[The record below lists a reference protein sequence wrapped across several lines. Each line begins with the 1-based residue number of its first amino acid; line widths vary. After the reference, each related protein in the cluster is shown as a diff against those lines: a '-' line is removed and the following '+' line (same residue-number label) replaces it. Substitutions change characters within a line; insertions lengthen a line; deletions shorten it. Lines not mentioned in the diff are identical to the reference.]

1 MREMVVE
8 TEHATLGTIP
18 IVNRPFRFAGEDQE
32 VPEAPPVLGQH
43 TDTIL
48 ADLLELDGAQIA
60 RLRAAGVVA

>member
-1 MREMVVE
+1 MVIE

-18 IVNRPFRFAGEDQE
+18 IVNRPFRFAGADQQA
-32 VPEAPPVLGQH
+32 PEAPPALGQH

-48 ADLLELDGAQIA
+48 SDLLELDGADIA